1 MGGEWGGSGGGEEKV
16 GRVRVENLGDD
27 LLEINSHQIHMSQQI
42 YVVE

>member
-1 MGGEWGGSGGGEEKV
+1 MGGGGGEGVSE
-16 GRVRVENLGDD
+16 ENLGDD